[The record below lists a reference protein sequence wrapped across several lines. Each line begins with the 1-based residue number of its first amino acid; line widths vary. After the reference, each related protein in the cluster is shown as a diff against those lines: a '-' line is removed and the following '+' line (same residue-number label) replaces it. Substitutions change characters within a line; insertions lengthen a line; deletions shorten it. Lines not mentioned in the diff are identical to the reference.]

1 MDTKLN
7 TNIAILLTILII
19 FIDILLVV
27 SYNKTS
33 KHIYYDCSYS
43 DNIIKSKEKY
53 NNAYFRYIISLNG
66 RKDIEI
72 IVKNSS
78 DFNIGDKVKL
88 DIKHESHQ

>member
-1 MDTKLN
+1 MDTKLS

-19 FIDILLVV
+19 IIDILFVW

-33 KHIYYDCSYS
+33 KHIYYDYSYS

-53 NNAYFRYIISLNG
+53 NNAYFRYVISLNH

-78 DFNIGDKVKL
+78 DFNVGDKVELELKNEN
-88 DIKHESHQ
+88 H